1 MLCTAIV
8 APCECISPHI
18 SPYLPA
24 PRLCRAIV
32 APWESSGGAETV
44 RVVLSFDRLR
54 RHVSVSVCVGG
65 RHLSARW
72 YGDKYVQPET
82 VERQRG
88 TCVLSSAG
96 WTRVREPRLGSP
108 AETDCPLKRWLEYTN
123 TCPSASRARD
133 MGRRGEMWGRCSA
146 SRFAS
151 RVVRGHV
158 VEGEGDGEGQ
168 RVQQQHGGEEDA

>member
-1 MLCTAIV
+1 MCRGQASQ
-8 APCECISPHI
+8 CE
-18 SPYLPA
+18 
-24 PRLCRAIV
+24 
-32 APWESSGGAETV
+32 G
-44 RVVLSFDRLR
+44 
-54 RHVSVSVCVGG
+54 
-65 RHLSARW
+65 

-96 WTRVREPRLGSP
+96 WTRVRDPRLGSP
-108 AETDCPLKRWLEYTN
+108 AETDCPLERWLEYTN
-123 TCPSASRARD
+123 TCPSASTARD
-133 MGRRGEMWGRCSA
+133 MGRCGEMWGRSA